1 MKTLHASFPEAYAR
15 WKKYSRPLLAGS
27 PGPSSEIPKP
37 AQVAADQEWEAEG
50 GSVKPA
56 KAATQPAPKIPL

>member
-1 MKTLHASFPEAYAR
+1 MKIPSASFPELYAR
-15 WKKYSRPLLAGS
+15 WKRASWPLLTGR

-37 AQVAADQEWEAEG
+37 AQVAADQQWEGEG

-56 KAATQPAPKIPL
+56 PKAPR